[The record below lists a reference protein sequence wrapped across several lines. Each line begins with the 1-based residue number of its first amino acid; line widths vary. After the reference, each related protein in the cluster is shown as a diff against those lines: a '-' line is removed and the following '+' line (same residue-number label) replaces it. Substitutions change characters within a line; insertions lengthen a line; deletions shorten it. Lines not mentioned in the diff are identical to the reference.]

1 MNESNQIQGITYLPF
16 HTKNFWDD
24 FYSKKGNETINWYF
38 DITKIDFPDF
48 SVKKLTTNDEIL
60 LLGPGTSSLLDYLYS
75 NNFEKI
81 CIYDFSPELI
91 KNLKKKYK
99 DTNWEIEEKDVTI
112 IEKGEGELFNVII
125 DKGCLD
131 CILSDPKNG
140 EKKFIDCLN
149 YILFSLV
156 ENGTFYYFSD
166 GKIEDRINLFYKVPG
181 IRYKVETIDMN
192 IISKEEFKDFNQS
205 DNIFF
210 MYIITKS

>member
-1 MNESNQIQGITYLPF
+1 M
-16 HTKNFWDD
+16 
-24 FYSKKGNETINWYF
+24 
-38 DITKIDFPDF
+38 
-48 SVKKLTTNDEIL
+48 
-60 LLGPGTSSLLDYLYS
+60 
-75 NNFEKI
+75 
-81 CIYDFSPELI
+81 
-91 KNLKKKYK
+91 
-99 DTNWEIEEKDVTI
+99 
-112 IEKGEGELFNVII
+112 
-125 DKGCLD
+125 D
-131 CILSDPKNG
+131 CVLSDPKNG

>member
-91 KNLKKKYK
+91 KNLKK
-99 DTNWEIEEKDVTI
+99 NIRI
-112 IEKGEGELFNVII
+112 QI
-125 DKGCLD
+125 
-131 CILSDPKNG
+131 
-140 EKKFIDCLN
+140 
-149 YILFSLV
+149 
-156 ENGTFYYFSD
+156 
-166 GKIEDRINLFYKVPG
+166 GK
-181 IRYKVETIDMN
+181 
-192 IISKEEFKDFNQS
+192 
-205 DNIFF
+205 
-210 MYIITKS
+210 

>member
-1 MNESNQIQGITYLPF
+1 MTLISSLVINWNKELVP
-16 HTKNFWDD
+16 K
-24 FYSKKGNETINWYF
+24 TINLPLLNFKSHSTISGSLIIPNSSAY
-38 DITKIDFPDF
+38 KSPIDLDKF
-48 SVKKLTTNDEIL
+48 N
-60 LLGPGTSSLLDYLYS
+60 SSNS
-75 NNFEKI
+75 FK
-81 CIYDFSPELI
+81 
-91 KNLKKKYK
+91 
-99 DTNWEIEEKDVTI
+99 
-112 IEKGEGELFNVII
+112 
-125 DKGCLD
+125 
-131 CILSDPKNG
+131 
-140 EKKFIDCLN
+140 